1 MIISSQYNYTIILA
15 FECLLKFEGK
25 RSLNITTIQ
34 KYRQILLGEIRKNN
48 DDILFEKINE
58 EEALKNFLDD
68 YDDYFYCDNET
79 VYLKDNITYKDI
91 SDLEIDCRKNDEV
104 PDWFYII
111 NDDNDL
117 MDILGIT
124 SIEAIIKDYLKVEEK
139 IENMYN
145 KLYTAEDNDKLRKS
159 IKQLLFVR
167 FSFLGRIYQ
176 MPGYRVDAFRTAIM
190 RYNWKYEKMDFDVYP
205 FDKELYL
212 SDFDDDEDE
221 FNYDIDAP
229 LTEITEYAIFG
240 KESNYLCNSKLE
252 EDLDAFYMSNKLSGN
267 YDKIDYNEDYSE
279 FLDRIV
285 ELKEEFENG
294 NKKVVKLKDPTEEF
308 QVLFLNYINNL
319 NKFMSVYGENDELMR
334 AKKRLIYAIDN
345 PDTLIFEDDNF
356 IKEYNKTKNFIVQ
369 ENSFSFF
376 YNQIVFIVEE
386 IFKRP
391 SNEYTIRKL
400 LLAGAYYYLTKDEVI
415 KGIMKEYKEDSRYN
429 FFYEV
434 IINNCNSKMVNDMP
448 NEIKKLV
455 LKK

>member
-1 MIISSQYNYTIILA
+1 
-15 FECLLKFEGK
+15 
-25 RSLNITTIQ
+25 
-34 KYRQILLGEIRKNN
+34 
-48 DDILFEKINE
+48 
-58 EEALKNFLDD
+58 
-68 YDDYFYCDNET
+68 
-79 VYLKDNITYKDI
+79 
-91 SDLEIDCRKNDEV
+91 
-104 PDWFYII
+104 
-111 NDDNDL
+111 
-117 MDILGIT
+117 
-124 SIEAIIKDYLKVEEK
+124 
-139 IENMYN
+139 
-145 KLYTAEDNDKLRKS
+145 
-159 IKQLLFVR
+159 
-167 FSFLGRIYQ
+167 
-176 MPGYRVDAFRTAIM
+176 MPGYRVDAFRTATM

-252 EDLDAFYMSNKLSGN
+252 EDLDAFYMSNKLAGN

-279 FLDRIV
+279 LLDRIV
-285 ELKEEFENG
+285 ELEEEFENG
-294 NKKVVKLKDPTEEF
+294 NKKVVKLKDPTEKF
-308 QVLFLNYINNL
+308 RVLFLNYINNL

-356 IKEYNKTKNFIVQ
+356 IKEYNKTKNFRVQ

-376 YNQIVFIVEE
+376 YNQIIFIVEE

-400 LLAGAYYYLTKDEVI
+400 LLVGAYYYLTKDEVI
-415 KGIMKEYKEDSRYN
+415 KEIMKEYKEDSRYN

-448 NEIKKLV
+448 NEVKKLV

>member
-1 MIISSQYNYTIILA
+1 M
-15 FECLLKFEGK
+15 
-25 RSLNITTIQ
+25 
-34 KYRQILLGEIRKNN
+34 
-48 DDILFEKINE
+48 
-58 EEALKNFLDD
+58 
-68 YDDYFYCDNET
+68 
-79 VYLKDNITYKDI
+79 YLKDNITYKDI
-91 SDLEIDCRKNDEV
+91 SDLEIDCRKNDEI
-104 PDWFYII
+104 PDCFYII
-111 NDDNDL
+111 NDNNDL

-124 SIEAIIKDYLKVEEK
+124 SIEAIIKEYLK

-252 EDLDAFYMSNKLSGN
+252 EDLDAFYMSNKLLGN

-279 FLDRIV
+279 LLDRIV
-285 ELKEEFENG
+285 ELEEEFENG

-356 IKEYNKTKNFIVQ
+356 IKEYNKTKNFRVQ

-376 YNQIVFIVEE
+376 YNQIIFIVEE

-400 LLAGAYYYLTKDEVI
+400 LLVGAYYYLTKDEVI
-415 KGIMKEYKEDSRYN
+415 KEIMKEYKEDSRYN

-448 NEIKKLV
+448 NEVKKLV